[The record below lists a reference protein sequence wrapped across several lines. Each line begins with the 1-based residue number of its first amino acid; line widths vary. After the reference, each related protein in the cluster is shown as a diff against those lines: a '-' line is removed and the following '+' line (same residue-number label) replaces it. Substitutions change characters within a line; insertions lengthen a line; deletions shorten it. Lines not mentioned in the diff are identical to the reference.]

1 LNEKTL
7 WPILDQ
13 NDSSNK
19 DAKDLL
25 ARDCSFVPYSGTK
38 TPENDVSLLMIFN
51 PKTMQA
57 SSFKVENAE
66 SKDNSK
72 GFRLKKEDGSF
83 SAVLPECE
91 GQDKVLGVSLID
103 SKNKKWKDPKCLVI
117 ATKHHFYIYNGQDCK
132 YIFKGFNNGGIRFS
146 VNELYVISDTL
157 T

>member
-72 GFRLKKEDGSF
+72 GFRL
-83 SAVLPECE
+83 
-91 GQDKVLGVSLID
+91 
-103 SKNKKWKDPKCLVI
+103 
-117 ATKHHFYIYNGQDCK
+117 
-132 YIFKGFNNGGIRFS
+132 
-146 VNELYVISDTL
+146 
-157 T
+157 

>member
-1 LNEKTL
+1 MSEKTL

-38 TPENDVSLLMIFN
+38 TSENDVYLLMIFN

-57 SSFKVENAE
+57 SSFKVESAE
-66 SKDNSK
+66 SNDNFK
-72 GFRLKKEDGSF
+72 GFRLIKEDGSF

-91 GQDKVLGVSLID
+91 SQDKVLGVSLID

-117 ATKHHFYIYNGQDCK
+117 ATKHHFYIHNGQDFK
-132 YIFKGFNNGGIRFS
+132 YVFSGFHNGGIRFS